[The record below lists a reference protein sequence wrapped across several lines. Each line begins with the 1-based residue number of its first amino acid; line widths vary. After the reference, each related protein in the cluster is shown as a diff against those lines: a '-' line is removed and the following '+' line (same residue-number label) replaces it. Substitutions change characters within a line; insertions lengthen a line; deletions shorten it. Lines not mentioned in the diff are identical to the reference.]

1 VNFFELK
8 TADMRLVMLRSMAE
22 DGNSLNESML
32 QSVLELFGHS
42 VSRDKVRTEMRWLE
56 EQDLIHV
63 DSVAGVLV
71 GRLTGRGDDVAAGRC
86 RLDGIKCPRP
96 KG

>member
-1 VNFFELK
+1 MNFSQLR
-8 TADMRLVMLRSMAE
+8 TADMRLVILRSMAE

-56 EQDLIHV
+56 EQGLVHI

-71 GRLTGRGDDVAAGRC
+71 GRLTGRGADVAAGRC

>member
-1 VNFFELK
+1 MNFADLR
-8 TADMRLVMLRSMAE
+8 TSDMRLVMLRSMAE

-32 QSVLELFGHS
+32 QSVLELFGHC

-56 EQDLIHV
+56 EQDLIQIEA
-63 DSVAGVLV
+63 VAGVLV
-71 GRLTGRGDDVAAGRC
+71 GRLTGRGADVACGRC
-86 RLDGIKCPRP
+86 RLDGIKPPRP

>member
-1 VNFFELK
+1 
-8 TADMRLVMLRSMAE
+8 MLRSMAE

-56 EQDLIHV
+56 EQDLIHI

>member
-1 VNFFELK
+1 MNFFELK

>member
-1 VNFFELK
+1 MNFSELK

-56 EQDLIHV
+56 EQDLIHI